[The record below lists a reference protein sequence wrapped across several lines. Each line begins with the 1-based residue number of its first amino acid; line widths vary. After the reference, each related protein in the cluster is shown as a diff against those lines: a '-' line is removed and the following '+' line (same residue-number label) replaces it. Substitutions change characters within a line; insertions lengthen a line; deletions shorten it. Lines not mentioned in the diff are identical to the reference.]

1 MYGVKTKWSVDYD
14 LDCEQS
20 LFFRHK
26 QSNLEVRAAKLQ
38 SLNCWPLYC
47 GRGKS
52 AVSKRFLLTVSPL
65 ELLNSTDYEKKGL
78 LAV

>member
-1 MYGVKTKWSVDYD
+1 MDEWTFFRFAIINELLMYGVKTKWSVDYD

-38 SLNCWPLYC
+38 SLNC
-47 GRGKS
+47 
-52 AVSKRFLLTVSPL
+52 
-65 ELLNSTDYEKKGL
+65 
-78 LAV
+78 